1 MLKLM
6 PPQNPTPYTSPTP
19 PKPAETPYDF
29 MMGQPPSKSRL
40 RLNLL
45 GGQSFKRRLLLIGG
59 VAVVLVIIA
68 VVLSSLLGGSSNTL
82 QYVAVTQDQ
91 NELSRVAGE
100 ASDQAV
106 QQTTQNF
113 AESVVL
119 SLGSAQQQLLAYLK
133 SNGRKVSTAQL
144 GATKDTKTDQELTA
158 AAAASN
164 YDVVFAQVMQTELNS
179 YMQDIK
185 TVYPTAGPK
194 GKTILQNDFNGAKLL
209 LIQANA
215 LTTSLQ
221 AS

>member
-1 MLKLM
+1 
-6 PPQNPTPYTSPTP
+6 
-19 PKPAETPYDF
+19 
-29 MMGQPPSKSRL
+29 MMAQPPSKGRL
-40 RLNLL
+40 RLNVL
-45 GGQSFKRRLLLIGG
+45 GGKSLKQRLLLIGG
-59 VAVVLVIIA
+59 VAVVLIIIG
-68 VVLSSLLGGSSNTL
+68 VVLASLLGGNGNTL

-91 NELSRVAGE
+91 NELTRVATE
-100 ASDQAV
+100 ASTQAV

-113 AESVVL
+113 AENVVL

-144 GATKDTKTDQELTA
+144 SATKDTKTDQELTA

-179 YMQDIK
+179 YLQDIK

-209 LIQANA
+209 LTQANELA
-215 LTTSLQ
+215 ASLG